1 MEALQMVTTVAA
13 PGDQQPEA
21 KIGAMGR
28 VFGVLF
34 SPKATFEDIVR
45 KPSWIAPLLL
55 IMIFATGAGIL
66 IGQKVDWSSFIRHQS
81 EQSSTFNNL
90 PADQQ
95 EQRVAIGAKIAPYFA
110 DCAGLF
116 IPFGLLFGTLILW
129 LGFNLFAGASLKFS
143 TPWAIIC
150 HAAVPTA
157 LSSILGAIV
166 AFMKAPGTLNP
177 EHFLASNLA
186 AYLPGDAPHWQ
197 LVAGTILDVFAI
209 WTLVLTAI
217 GFSVANPRKIS
228 KGTAYGIVFGIWIAY
243 FVIRVGIAAM

>member
-1 MEALQMVTTVAA
+1 MVTTAISPA
-13 PGDQQPEA
+13 PGEQEPEA
-21 KIGAMGR
+21 KISAIGR

-55 IMIFATGAGIL
+55 IMIFGTGAGVL
-66 IGQKVDWSSFIRHQS
+66 IGQKVDWNSFIRKQS
-81 EQSSTFNNL
+81 EQRSSFTNL
-90 PADQQ
+90 PQDQQ
-95 EQRVAIGAKIAPYFA
+95 NQQVAIGAKIAPIFA

-116 IPFGLLFGTLILW
+116 IPIGLLISTLILW

-150 HAAVPTA
+150 HAAVPTI
-157 LSSILGAIV
+157 LSSILGMIV
-166 AFMKAPGTLNP
+166 AFLKAPGTLDP

-197 LVAGTILDVFAI
+197 LVGGTILDIFAI

-217 GFSVANPRKIS
+217 GFSVANPKKIS

-243 FVIRVGIAAM
+243 FVIRVGLAAM